1 MKLKSLL
8 VILIGLLM
16 VGMATGTSYVST
28 QKPIYPIQPQRP
40 LVKVF
45 TGPEAS
51 LYAHSFVKGKAV
63 TLAINFS
70 AIKDATFIGIALR
83 SADNGV
89 YIPAYYVV
97 QGANPNDYPYL
108 QRKFEEFAENHF
120 RAQVSD
126 IKIASAIEP
135 SINWNYAGSIDWI
148 TSTTSSPF
156 GQKGVLELKGFYYYY
171 PIDSSTTEYYAKTKV
186 RGDVSSSD
194 VALKNLHLRV
204 STQGTHEAID
214 DFLPDGHIGPVTSY
228 SEAITVELDS
238 EKTAKISASA
248 GYSVNTN
255 DGYYF
260 RMDTHTLDPN
270 NYVDFHAY
278 DFKKDV
284 PLLPDPP
291 AFGKSFFFES
301 AVTMKVKSPTS
312 NACYFG
318 VFNYD
323 ASAEF
328 YVTNPLIGIVLA
340 TLPPWL
346 VTAPEDIKISVF
358 VYPLHTVFHS

>member
-1 MKLKSLL
+1 MKWRLLLAVLLGLL
-8 VILIGLLM
+8 VG
-16 VGMATGTSYVST
+16 GMATGSSYIPV
-28 QKPIYPIQPQRP
+28 QKPIYPAPPQGA
-40 LVKVF
+40 LTKVF
-45 TGPEAS
+45 TGPDAS
-51 LYAHSFVKGKAV
+51 LHAHSFVKGKEV

-83 SADNGV
+83 PIGNGA
-89 YIPAYYVV
+89 YAPAYYVV
-97 QGANPNDYPYL
+97 QGAEPNDYPRL
-108 QRKFEEFAENHF
+108 QRKFEEFAETHF
-120 RAQVSD
+120 RTQVSN

-135 SINWNYAGSIDWI
+135 NVNWNYAGSIDWV
-148 TSTTSSPF
+148 TSTSSLF

-171 PIDSSTTEYYAKTKV
+171 PIDSNTIEYYAKTRV

-194 VALKNLHLRV
+194 VALKDLRLRV
-204 STQGTHEAID
+204 STGGTYEALE
-214 DFLPDGHIGPVTSY
+214 DFLPDGHMGPMTSY

-238 EKTAKISASA
+238 EKTAQISASA

-284 PLLPDPP
+284 PWLPDPP
-291 AFGKSFFFES
+291 AFGMPFFFES
-301 AVTMKVKSPTS
+301 AVTMKVKSPTN

-318 VFNYD
+318 IFNYD

-328 YVTNPLIGIVLA
+328 YVINTWLLGMPV
-340 TLPPWL
+340 TFPPYL
-346 VTAPEDIKISVF
+346 VTAPKDIKISVF
-358 VYPLHTVFHS
+358 VYPPHTVFHS